1 MNDSETNGRLE
12 VLTQLES
19 KIDNIFQD
27 VQHDGSVMPN
37 ERLGQKESNMIRM
50 QRAISWLLRDC
61 ELQMSSSDS
70 SMDITFI
77 MHWIAFEALYGT
89 KDYGNLYKPHQSSSS
104 AVKEVLGFYKV
115 IEKNEADRERH
126 VKAMLDVWS
135 DIILLVENPFI
146 DPANWARY
154 YEGTTKAGSRSNP
167 FARKTANSRK
177 RGKRELND
185 IKKFTQILQD
195 LFRRLYQL
203 RDQLFHGN
211 ASHKG
216 SEDHD
221 RASQIVSGARVMQ
234 SLLPVLIE
242 SMLDAMEFYPDSER
256 WGMVLYPRI
265 RFPEKSGK
273 KLQKPRGR

>member
-1 MNDSETNGRLE
+1 M
-12 VLTQLES
+12 ES
-19 KIDNIFQD
+19 KIASIFHD
-27 VQHDGSVMPN
+27 VRHDGTVLPN
-37 ERLGQKESNMIRM
+37 ESLGQKESNMIRM
-50 QRAISWLLRDC
+50 QRAISWLRRDC
-61 ELQMSSSDS
+61 ELQMGSSGS

-89 KDYGNLYKPHQSSSS
+89 KEYFDLSKPHQGNSG

-115 IEKNEADRERH
+115 IEKNETDRKRH
-126 VKAMLDVWS
+126 VKAMLEVWP

-154 YEGTTKAGSRSNP
+154 YKGTTKAGSKSNP
-167 FARKTANSRK
+167 FARKTAKSSK
-177 RGKRELND
+177 PGKTGLND
-185 IKKFTQILQD
+185 ISKFNQILKD
-195 LFRRLYQL
+195 LYQRLYQL
-203 RDQLFHGN
+203 RNQLFHGN
-211 ASHKG
+211 ATYKG
-216 SEDHD
+216 SEDQD

-242 SMLDAMEFYPDSER
+242 SILDAMEVYPESER

-273 KLQKPRGR
+273 KLKKSRGR